1 MNTIRRDTLEYSQAM
16 LRELRDMNNRP
27 GNEFLTYILEMAYV
41 EASDALREIR
51 KAELSYKRARDRLS
65 AAARM
70 SA

>member
-1 MNTIRRDTLEYSQAM
+1 MNTIRRDTLEYSQTM

-41 EASDALREIR
+41 EASDTLREIR
-51 KAELSYKRARDRLS
+51 KAELNYKRARDRLC